1 MAEYYNKSP
10 VSLAVT
16 LKSGGTAFLAGKA
29 WTEVSADEEGS
40 EDVIRAVQRGF
51 IIRST
56 MPATA
61 LAPTPAPVSTQEAV
75 SDVKTPDAPS
85 PPPDSPSESSMSGEK
100 NSDNPSRR
108 RKG

>member
-16 LKSGGTAFLAGKA
+16 LKSGGTAFLAGKS
-29 WTEVSADEEGS
+29 WTEIPADEEGS

-56 MPATA
+56 MPAM
-61 LAPTPAPVSTQEAV
+61 TPAPVSPPATTQEAV